1 MLLGI
6 EAIVATLFEQIQ
18 YSVSYFTKCCHSLNN
33 SGALMS
39 VFRDPVFVLAR
50 ILGDAA
56 VIILLIAGRTDMCMP
71 SGTRLVRKQAAA
83 IGEQGNEFLVHE
95 VVVTLGEEVI
105 QRIGKVTEE
114 HVHKITRGHPVTHIA
129 RLLQKIEIRFNL
141 RQNLFR
147 IKDIQHGTTYC
158 GIRSRIPWRS

>member
-1 MLLGI
+1 
-6 EAIVATLFEQIQ
+6 
-18 YSVSYFTKCCHSLNN
+18 
-33 SGALMS
+33 MS

-56 VIILLIAGRTDMCMP
+56 VIVLLIAGRTDMGMP
-71 SGTRLVRKQAAA
+71 SGTRLVRKQAAT

-95 VVVTLGEEVI
+95 VVVALGKEII
-105 QRIGKVTEE
+105 QRICKVTEE
-114 HVHKITRGHPVTHIA
+114 HVHEVPRGHPVTHIA

-141 RQNLFR
+141 RQNLFC